1 MDFITALRSHTRRA
15 SYGISF
21 SAPPCGGIGVR
32 EWDHALGGT
41 FAALC
46 LKDTDQ
52 ARLHHLDLVARN
64 YERRVGVVAEADPG
78 NTKVIGELDR
88 CARLLRQWQADLRD
102 DSILRRAA

>member
-46 LKDTDQ
+46 LKDTDH

-64 YERRVGVVAEADPG
+64 YERRVGVVAQADPG
-78 NTKVIGELDR
+78 NTKVIGELER
-88 CARLLRQWQADLRD
+88 CARLLRRWQVDLRD